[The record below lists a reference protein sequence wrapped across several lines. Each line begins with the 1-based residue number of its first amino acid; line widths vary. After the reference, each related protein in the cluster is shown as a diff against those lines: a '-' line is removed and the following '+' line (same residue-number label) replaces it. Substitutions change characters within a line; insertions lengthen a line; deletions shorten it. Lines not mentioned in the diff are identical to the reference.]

1 METFTFLLGIPRNYQ
16 VGQIDQ
22 KILKPA
28 LEEVSVYFDHL
39 SVFMQNQ
46 PSRIEIIII

>member
-39 SVFMQNQ
+39 SVFYAKSAVKN
-46 PSRIEIIII
+46 